1 MRLNCYLSNAICNI
15 PYNSFLQYSISKML
29 ENENLLSY
37 NDNIKT
43 FCSLE
48 DLRLFLFAN

>member
-29 ENENLLSY
+29 DY
-37 NDNIKT
+37 TYDNIKT